1 VRALTLEPA
10 VAAGKKTAAQSRLKK
25 TAQTQTH
32 GAAACEGKKE
42 MSRGLS
48 WAFRARS
55 EMQWISLF
63 SQLP

>member
-1 VRALTLEPA
+1 

-25 TAQTQTH
+25 TAQTRTH
-32 GAAACEGKKE
+32 GAAAACEGKKE

-63 SQLP
+63 W